1 MDLFNKK
8 DPPVIKRMPIMLHKV
23 KTPAKEES
31 LEDIASKSA
40 GWSYNGFKRYIQENK
55 TIAAVAGIFA
65 AGVCLAGIYVAM
77 VPMGGWDYFTSQFK
91 TKIAKQEK
99 QIIIKDKNLEEAAIE
114 LKNNA
119 KEKESLSLKVDIT
132 VEENINLR
140 KLCKEY
146 EQKYGGLHRDNIF
159 YKVQYGTEEG
169 LVIRTVAANMSV
181 ARKAAKSMGIELN
194 NKYSML
200 YCGERFQVGHELERL
215 VPQFRNYANAYK
227 NNELDVNIE
236 GSTFRIGN
244 YSNDSVF
251 MGDWKENTHFI
262 PKKTFNL
269 STTTVSELIKYELE

>member
-1 MDLFNKK
+1 MVK
-8 DPPVIKRMPIMLHKV
+8 DDKPIIKRLPFGVSMNKV
-23 KTPAKEES
+23 DTPQQDKRLDEIS
-31 LEDIASKSA
+31 SGRA
-40 GWSYNGFKRYIQENK
+40 GWNWNGFKRYVSENK
-55 TIAAVAGIFA
+55 TIAGIAGLFA
-65 AGVCLAGIYVAM
+65 AGVCLAGIYFAM

-91 TKIAKQEK
+91 TKIAKQER
-99 QIIIKDKNLEEAAIE
+99 QITANKLEKKAMEKECDA
-114 LKNNA
+114 LG

-146 EQKYGGLHRDNIF
+146 EKKYGGLHRDNIF

-169 LVIRTVAANMSV
+169 LVIRTVATNMSV

-236 GSTFRIGN
+236 SSTFRIGN
-244 YSNDSVF
+244 YSNDSIF

-269 STTTVSELIKYELE
+269 STTTVSELTEYELK